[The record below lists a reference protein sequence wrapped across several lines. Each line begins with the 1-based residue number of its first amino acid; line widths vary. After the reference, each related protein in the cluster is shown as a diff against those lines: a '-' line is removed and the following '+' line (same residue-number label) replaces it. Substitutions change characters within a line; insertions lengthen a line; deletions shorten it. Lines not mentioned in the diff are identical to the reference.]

1 LVVGVKCDVG
11 ALYLYCT
18 RTKRKR
24 EREGKEQIGDDIHR
38 RVEVCRACH
47 VRSKVMMWGGT
58 VQNVRWNIVRILDGV
73 EKWRGVLRMLGM
85 MSASVACLYAE
96 N

>member
-1 LVVGVKCDVG
+1 
-11 ALYLYCT
+11 
-18 RTKRKR
+18 
-24 EREGKEQIGDDIHR
+24 
-38 RVEVCRACH
+38 
-47 VRSKVMMWGGT
+47 MMWGGT

-85 MSASVACLYAE
+85 MSASVACLHAE